1 MSIGVKNKV
10 VVIIQARMGSSRFP
24 GKMMEKLN
32 GHTLME
38 WVIHRTKK
46 AKNVDEVVLA
56 TSKKAIDDILEK
68 VAIENN
74 CQVFRG
80 SESDVLGRY
89 AETSIKYEADVVVR
103 ICADRP
109 LVDPMLIDQAID
121 VFNRSSADLVYN
133 HISSKDQWWPRGFGV
148 EVLSAEE
155 LINLDNNVTDGYER
169 EHVTLHMWNNTSRY
183 ELLAAQCPD
192 DINPGIKD
200 LKLDVDQITDL
211 NLLKK
216 VMKNLS
222 IDSKTSEVIASWRL
236 L

>member
-1 MSIGVKNKV
+1 MSIGAKNKV

-56 TSKKAIDDILEK
+56 TSKKAIDDILER

-109 LVDPMLIDQAID
+109 LVDPMLIDQAVD

-133 HISSKDQWWPRGFGV
+133 HISSKDQWWPRGFGA

-183 ELLAAQCPD
+183 ELLVAQCPD
-192 DINPGIKD
+192 DINPGVKD

-222 IDSKTSEVIASWRL
+222 IDSETSEIIASWRL

>member
-1 MSIGVKNKV
+1 
-10 VVIIQARMGSSRFP
+10 
-24 GKMMEKLN
+24 
-32 GHTLME
+32 ME

-133 HISSKDQWWPRGFGV
+133 HISSKDQWWPRGFGA

-183 ELLAAQCPD
+183 ELLVAQCPD

>member
-1 MSIGVKNKV
+1 MFIGVKNKV

-133 HISSKDQWWPRGFGV
+133 HISSKDQWWPRGFGA
-148 EVLSAEE
+148 EVLSAKE

-183 ELLAAQCPD
+183 ELLVAQCPD

>member
-1 MSIGVKNKV
+1 MSIGAKNKV

-109 LVDPMLIDQAID
+109 LVDPMLIDQAVD

-133 HISSKDQWWPRGFGV
+133 HISSKDQWWPRGFGA

-183 ELLAAQCPD
+183 ELLVAQCPD

-222 IDSKTSEVIASWRL
+222 IDSETSEIIASWRL

>member
-1 MSIGVKNKV
+1 
-10 VVIIQARMGSSRFP
+10 MGSSRLP

-32 GHTLME
+32 GQTLME

-68 VAIENN
+68 VAIECN

-89 AETSIKYEADVVVR
+89 AATSKKYEADVVVR

-133 HISSKDQWWPRGFGV
+133 HISSKDQWWPRGFGA
-148 EVLSAEE
+148 EVLSAKD
-155 LINLDNNVTDGYER
+155 LIDLDNNVTDEFER
-169 EHVTLHMWNNTSRY
+169 EHVTLHMWNNTGKY
-183 ELLAAQCPD
+183 ELLAARCPPS
-192 DINPGIKD
+192 INPGFMD
-200 LKLDVDQITDL
+200 LKLDVDEKGDLLRLQQVCL
-211 NLLKK
+211 NL
-216 VMKNLS
+216 N
-222 IDSKTSEVIASWRL
+222 IDSDAVSIIKEWKCSGIKIVKDVH
-236 L
+236 

>member
-1 MSIGVKNKV
+1 MSIGAKNKV

-183 ELLAAQCPD
+183 ELLVAQCPD

-216 VMKNLS
+216 VMKNLN
-222 IDSKTSEVIASWRL
+222 IDSKTSEIIASWRL

>member
-1 MSIGVKNKV
+1 MSIGAKNKV

-56 TSKKAIDDILEK
+56 TSKKAIDDILER

-109 LVDPMLIDQAID
+109 LVDPMLIDQAVD

-133 HISSKDQWWPRGFGV
+133 HISSKDQWWPRGFGA

-183 ELLAAQCPD
+183 ELLVAQCPD

-222 IDSKTSEVIASWRL
+222 IDSETSEIIASWRL